1 MRGPIA
7 TIEKV
12 SRRQIR
18 LTNLPFAVDCR
29 DRIGFDG
36 SRLKAE
42 GCKLSD
48 SSARKRRTTSLRRQA
63 IRQVSTMAVT
73 KVANAL
79 ISVDECIRGHPP
91 EGGNE
96 DRALNSLPR
105 ATVTALKISIPAALP
120 GAT

>member
-1 MRGPIA
+1 
-7 TIEKV
+7 
-12 SRRQIR
+12 
-18 LTNLPFAVDCR
+18 
-29 DRIGFDG
+29 
-36 SRLKAE
+36 
-42 GCKLSD
+42 
-48 SSARKRRTTSLRRQA
+48 
-63 IRQVSTMAVT
+63 MAVT

-79 ISVDECIRGHPP
+79 ISVDECIREHPP